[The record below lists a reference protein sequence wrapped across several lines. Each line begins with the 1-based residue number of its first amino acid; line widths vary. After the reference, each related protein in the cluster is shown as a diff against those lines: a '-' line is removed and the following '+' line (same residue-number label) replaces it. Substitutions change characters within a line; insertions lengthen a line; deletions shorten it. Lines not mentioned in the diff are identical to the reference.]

1 MGAAAR
7 PRAAQRRPERAVR
20 LGSRGQEGRPCLAR
34 EGVEKR
40 GLAAAGRAHDGQQA
54 PGLRGAAH
62 IAEQEALL
70 ALALEDARHP
80 LPLQRHAIT
89 LRHAEQRRGR
99 RLQRRSPS
107 QQGAQAA
114 RREQE
119 AAEHHAE
126 NRDSSWDERRLHQCL
141 GRGSCGC
148 AGSARQLRARRCHG
162 VSADAGLKNRGAC
175 ARSAACRPCGGPD
188 ASCAPALRVRAEHSP
203 VGADARPRPRHL
215 HRKVP
220 SLPRTVPPC
229 RLCAQR
235 RPRLRACWQ
244 RLAAHA
250 SVGDGSDLVDLSDL
264 GTISVG
270 DLGSRGAA
278 ILKDDAYSCG
288 CVRACVRAFAFVF
301 VFEFA
306 FVFACVRRANR
317 SARQARCYVNDAP
330 AHAHANAHTSAQTTS

>member
-1 MGAAAR
+1 MMAS
-7 PRAAQRRPERAVR
+7 RRPACAEPHTSLSRRRCWPLRSRMHDTRSHCSDTRSRSGTLSSGADAVC
-20 LGSRGQEGRPCLAR
+20 SADPPPS
-34 EGVEKR
+34 
-40 GLAAAGRAHDGQQA
+40 RAHRQPA
-54 PGLRGAAH
+54 ASKRRPSIMLKTVRGP
-62 IAEQEALL
+62 
-70 ALALEDARHP
+70 RM
-80 LPLQRHAIT
+80 
-89 LRHAEQRRGR
+89 
-99 RLQRRSPS
+99 
-107 QQGAQAA
+107 
-114 RREQE
+114 
-119 AAEHHAE
+119 
-126 NRDSSWDERRLHQCL
+126 WERRLPV

-229 RLCAQR
+229 RFCAQR